1 MLGYC
6 SVTRTSKC
14 ASLRVGA
21 FALCP
26 DLLLSLFEP
35 SERFLAIGR
44 KALRAIG
51 WHYLLAG
58 FCIVLSAV
66 FQALGKGLYSTFT
79 SMARQLVVLLPTAW
93 LLSLSGNLDLV
104 WWSFPIAEVASLT
117 ISLMLF
123 FRLYRQRLRPM
134 LRERS

>member
-1 MLGYC
+1 M
-6 SVTRTSKC
+6 
-14 ASLRVGA
+14 
-21 FALCP
+21 
-26 DLLLSLFEP
+26 
-35 SERFLAIGR
+35 
-44 KALRAIG
+44 
-51 WHYLLAG
+51 
-58 FCIVLSAV
+58 

-79 SMARQLVVLLPTAW
+79 SMARQLVVLLPAAW

>member
-123 FRLYRQRLRPM
+123 FRLHRQRLRPM